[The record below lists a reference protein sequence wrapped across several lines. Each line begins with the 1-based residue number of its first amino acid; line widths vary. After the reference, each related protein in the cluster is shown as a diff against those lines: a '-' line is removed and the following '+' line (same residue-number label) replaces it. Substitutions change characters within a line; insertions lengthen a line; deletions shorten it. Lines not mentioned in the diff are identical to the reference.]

1 MHNIQ
6 VSLCFPVYNEEQTI
20 AGVLDETY
28 KEIEA
33 YGASYEIVVCI
44 DGSTDLSPELIRDAA
59 ARIPKLRILKND
71 VRKGIT
77 YTFERLYQEGNGRFI
92 FLNSADGQWPASI
105 IGPMLDLS
113 EDFDIVIASRKEKHY
128 SPFRK
133 FVSWMFNA
141 IPEYLFKVRTYDAG
155 AAKLMKKEIIER
167 FPVISRSPFAE
178 AERIIRA
185 VRAGYKVAE
194 YPVETLPR
202 SHGKAR
208 GVSLSLVLQSA
219 RDALKLWVHL

>member
-1 MHNIQ
+1 MPYL
-6 VSLCFPVYNEEQTI
+6 SLVVPVYNEEQTI
-20 AGVLDETY
+20 SRVLDETY

-44 DGSTDLSPELIRDAA
+44 DGSTDRSPELIRSAA
-59 ARIPKLRILKND
+59 TRIPQMRILEND
-71 VRKGIT
+71 ERKGIT
-77 YTFERLYQEGNGRFI
+77 YTFERLYQEANGEFV

-113 EDFDIVIASRKEKHY
+113 KDFDIVIASRKEKHY

-141 IPEYLFKVRTYDAG
+141 IPKYLFKVRTYDAG
-155 AAKLMKKEIIER
+155 AAKLVKKEIIER
-167 FPVISRSPFAE
+167 FVIISRSPFAE

-194 YPVETLPR
+194 YPVETMPR

-208 GVSLSLVLQSA
+208 GVSLKLVAESLL
-219 RDALKLWVHL
+219 DAIKLRFDLK